1 MNSTS
6 APDGRNG
13 DRVPAWVELAGS
25 SSAEAD
31 RLLAQLSV
39 QGIDCSRFDDDA
51 GRGLLFFHTV
61 TPDVRNRLAERTR
74 DAQVIAVGMSASPLP
89 RGTALELLSAGASD
103 VVQLGDPVAVA
114 RAIAARFRRWAAVDR
129 LIDSAVVRRNLIGDH
144 ARWRSFLRRV
154 VDVARFSSLPVLI
167 RGESGTGKEL
177 VARLIHTL
185 DAREEKKDLVVLD
198 CTTIVP
204 ELSGSEFFGH
214 ERGAYTGA
222 AGARDGAFALADGGT
237 LFLDEVGEL
246 PLRLQAEL
254 LRVVQEGTYKR
265 VGGNTWQKTKFRLVS
280 ATHRDL
286 EEEMSD
292 GRFRRD
298 FYYRIAAWSCTLPP
312 LRERRED
319 IPALA
324 RHFLHAPPDP
334 SVLELLISRDYPGNI
349 RDLRHLC
356 DRIDYRHVGDG
367 PITLGEVPEEERRAE
382 VFPMTGSL
390 FDEAARAGM
399 LCGMGLKQIA
409 NAAADASV
417 RLALQLEEGNV
428 GRAAERLG
436 ITDRGL
442 QKRRAL
448 WPHR

>member
-1 MNSTS
+1 MSWSGTGDHVS
-6 APDGRNG
+6 A
-13 DRVPAWVELAGS
+13 WFESAGE
-25 SSAEAD
+25 SSADAD
-31 RLLAQLSV
+31 RLLGELAGLGV
-39 QGIDCSRFDDDA
+39 DCSAFDHDA

-61 TPDVRNRLAERTR
+61 TDDLRQRLGERSR
-74 DAQVIAVGMSASPLP
+74 DAQVIAVGIGRASLA
-89 RGTALELLSAGASD
+89 RGTGLELLNAGASD
-103 VVQLGDPVAVA
+103 VVQLGDPLVIA
-114 RAIAARFRRWAAVDR
+114 RSIAARFRRWAAVDE

-144 ARWRSFLRRV
+144 TRWRSFLRRV
-154 VDVARFSSLPVLI
+154 VDVARFSTLPVLI

-185 DAREEKKDLVVLD
+185 DAREGKKDLIVLD

-265 VGGNTWQKTKFRLVS
+265 VGGNTWQKTRFRLVS

-286 EEEMSD
+286 EGEMSE

-298 FYYRIAAWSCTLPP
+298 FYYRIAAWSCTMPP

-324 RHFLHAPPDP
+324 RHFIDSPLDP
-334 SVLELLISRDYPGNI
+334 AVMELLISRDYPGNV

-356 DRIDYRHVGDG
+356 ERIAFRHVGDG
-367 PITLGEVPEEERRAE
+367 PVTLGEVPEEER
-382 VFPMTGSL
+382 
-390 FDEAARAGM
+390 DEGARPATETFFEQAARAGIV
-399 LCGMGLKQIA
+399 CGMGLKEIA

-417 RLALQLEEGNV
+417 RLALQLEGGNV
-428 GRAAERLG
+428 VRAAERLG

-448 WPHR
+448 WPRRGG